1 MPSLM
6 NTLPIG
12 EAPSRSENEKGGPR
26 DTTRT
31 ACKKQDL
38 LSAERSHVG
47 PPPLKQPSGSLE
59 LPERASGAHTLL
71 NQLAANILLRLEQ
84 RIDRGFLGPLGRFDL
99 EVQGL
104 SGELLGSVDVPRC
117 GLLGA
122 RGIEALLGYA

>member
-1 MPSLM
+1 MSQPRS
-6 NTLPIG
+6 G
-12 EAPSRSENEKGGPR
+12 ETARGSENEERGVGSS
-26 DTTRT
+26 TGS
-31 ACKKQDL
+31 ACKKQEL
-38 LSAERSHVG
+38 LAAERSHVG